1 MRATKINKN
10 QEYILLFGQKNIAS
24 YISAQQ
30 QNKEIDN
37 NNKRQ
42 LIYKSQK

>member
-10 QEYILLFGQKNIAS
+10 QGDILLFGQKNIAS
-24 YISAQQ
+24 YISAQK